1 MASHEEWTVDRLH
14 VALPHSALRQKLL
27 ADVNLTPLEGLPA
40 RLAGWASAAE
50 TLEAARPR
58 IEAARA
64 YVKEHGT
71 VPPEYETAPDMTDT
85 VVDDAQGRRG
95 AA

>member
-1 MASHEEWTVDRLH
+1 MAQHEKWTVDRLH
-14 VALPHSALRQKLL
+14 VALPHSTLRQQLVT
-27 ADVNLTPLEGLPA
+27 DVNMTGLEELPRRLEGW
-40 RLAGWASAAE
+40 AGAAE

-64 YVKEHGT
+64 YVKEHG
-71 VPPEYETAPDMTDT
+71 VLPPEYDDAPDMTDT
-85 VVDDAQGRRG
+85 VIDDAQGRRG

>member
-1 MASHEEWTVDRLH
+1 MTSHGKWTVDRLH
-14 VALPHSALRQKLL
+14 IALPHSALRQQLVT
-27 ADVNLTPLEGLPA
+27 DVNMTGLEELPRRLEG
-40 RLAGWASAAE
+40 WAQAAE

-64 YVKEHGT
+64 YVREHGAL
-71 VPPEYETAPDMTDT
+71 PPEYDGAPDMTDT
-85 VVDDAQGRRG
+85 VTDDAQERRG